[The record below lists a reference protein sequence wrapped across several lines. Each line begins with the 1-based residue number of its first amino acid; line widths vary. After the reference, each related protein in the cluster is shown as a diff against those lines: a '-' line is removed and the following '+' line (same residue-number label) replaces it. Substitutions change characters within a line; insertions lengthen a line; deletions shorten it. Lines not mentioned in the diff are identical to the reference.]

1 MLPVSDSFEESSGM
15 DCSEGTCDGGR
26 VDSTRP
32 TGLADSGPTFSG
44 LSVAEEQA
52 PVNVRARRT
61 ANKRRASR
69 PLILMSTKLIV

>member
-1 MLPVSDSFEESSGM
+1 MLPVSDSVEESSGM

-52 PVNVRARRT
+52 PVNARARRT
-61 ANKRRASR
+61 ANERWANC
-69 PLILMSTKLIV
+69 PLILMGTKLIV